1 MAAVRQQAT
10 QKIKRCVS
18 RKGDI
23 LMNNN
28 YFRIT
33 AYNPEKDV
41 CLIADSYGY
50 FSKLWEFSSFWVNN
64 GFKIIAVGSDAK
76 FSDGN
81 INRINETEETFAIR
95 ACAMGQ
101 PEFINGVITINGKTY
116 KPNKNE

>member
-1 MAAVRQQAT
+1 
-10 QKIKRCVS
+10 
-18 RKGDI
+18 
-23 LMNNN
+23 MNNN

-33 AYNPEKDV
+33 AYNPENDV

-50 FSKLWEFSSFWVNN
+50 FSALWEFSSFWVNK

-81 INRINETEETFAIR
+81 LTKINATDDAFAIR
-95 ACAMGQ
+95 ACAMGK
-101 PEFINGVITINGKTY
+101 PKYENGVITVNGVTY